1 MLHSKIYPFYFI
13 LGTLILYTLFFVIP
27 AVMGLGYAFTDWNR
41 YSTDVNYVGLDNFK
55 TLISADNNYT
65 DYARNTFLFTLST
78 IVFKTVLGLA
88 FALLLHNGIK
98 HLRSLYRLI
107 IFLPA
112 VLPMVVVG
120 IIFKSVLD
128 PRRGLLNEFLRTAG
142 LAGWTHQW
150 LTDPKIALLSIIS
163 VDTWKGAGYIMVIL
177 LAGLQTIPAEYY
189 EAAQIDGAN
198 ALDRLRHLTIPL
210 LRPALVVATVL
221 NILYGLKI
229 FDVVYVLTNG
239 GPGYSTEVLYTAI
252 FKEFSKGR
260 YGIGTALSSLLF
272 FVMVFI
278 GYFVIRLMEQG
289 RTND

>member
-1 MLHSKIYPFYFI
+1 MLRNKVYPFYFT
-13 LGTLILYTLFFVIP
+13 LGTLILYTVFFVIP

-41 YSTDVNYVGLDNFK
+41 YSTDVNYVGLGNFR
-55 TLISADNNYT
+55 TLTSSGNNYT
-65 DYARNTFLFTLST
+65 EYARNTFVFTLST
-78 IVFKTVLGLA
+78 IVLKTILGLA
-88 FALLLHNGIK
+88 FALLLHNGVK

-120 IIFKSVLD
+120 IIFHSVLN
-128 PRRGLLNEFLRTAG
+128 PRRGLLNELLRAVG
-142 LAGWTHQW
+142 LSEWAQQW
-150 LTDPKIALLSIIS
+150 LTDPRIALTSIIG

-198 ALDRLRHLTIPL
+198 ALARLRHLTIPL

-221 NILYGLKI
+221 NILYGLKV

-260 YGIGTALSSLLF
+260 YGVGTTLSSLLF
-272 FVMVFI
+272 LVMVFI

>member
-1 MLHSKIYPFYFI
+1 MLHNKVYPFYFV
-13 LGTLILYTLFFVIP
+13 LGTLILYMVFFVIP

-41 YSTDVNYVGLDNFK
+41 YSTNVNYVGLDNFR
-55 TLISADNNYT
+55 TLLSSNDNYIR
-65 DYARNTFLFTLST
+65 YARNTFLFTMST
-78 IVFKTVLGLA
+78 ILLKTVLGLA
-88 FALLLHNGIK
+88 FALLLHNGIR

-120 IIFKSVLD
+120 IIFRSVLN
-128 PRRGLLNEFLRTAG
+128 PRRGLLNEFLRAAG
-142 LAGWTHQW
+142 LGAWTQQW
-150 LTDPKIALLSIIS
+150 LTDPRIALTSIIS

-198 ALDRLRHLTIPL
+198 GLARLRHLTIPL

-229 FDVVYVLTNG
+229 FDTVYVLTNG

-260 YGIGTALSSLLF
+260 YGVGTALSSLLF
-272 FVMVFI
+272 LVMVFI

>member
-1 MLHSKIYPFYFI
+1 MLHNKVYPFYFM
-13 LGTLILYTLFFVIP
+13 LGTLILYMVFFVIP

-41 YSTDVNYVGLDNFK
+41 YSTDVNYVGLENYR
-55 TLISADNNYT
+55 TLLSSSNNYIY
-65 DYARNTFLFTLST
+65 YARNTFVFTLAT
-78 IVFKTVLGLA
+78 IVLKTALGLS

-120 IIFKSVLD
+120 IMFRSVLN
-128 PRRGLLNEFLRTAG
+128 PRRGLLNEFLRAVG
-142 LAGWTHQW
+142 LGGWTQQW
-150 LTDPKIALLSIIS
+150 LTDPKLALLSIIG

-177 LAGLQTIPAEYY
+177 LAGLQTIPTEYY

-198 ALDRLRHLTIPL
+198 ALARLRHLTIPL
-210 LRPALVVATVL
+210 LRPALIVATVL

-260 YGIGTALSSLLF
+260 YGVGTALSSLLF
-272 FVMVFI
+272 FMMVFI

>member
-1 MLHSKIYPFYFI
+1 V
-13 LGTLILYTLFFVIP
+13 FFVIP

-41 YSTDVNYVGLDNFK
+41 YSSNVNYVGLENFRALFSSRDNY
-55 TLISADNNYT
+55 IY
-65 DYARNTFLFTLST
+65 YARNTFVFTLTT
-78 IVFKTVLGLA
+78 IILKTFLGLS
-88 FALLLHNGIK
+88 FALLLHNGVK
-98 HLRSLYRLI
+98 WLRSLYRLI

-120 IIFKSVLD
+120 IIFHSVLN
-128 PRRGLLNEFLRTAG
+128 PRRGLLNEFLRAVG
-142 LAGWTHQW
+142 LSELTQQW
-150 LTDPKIALLSIIS
+150 LTDPDMALFSIIG

-177 LAGLQTIPAEYY
+177 LAGLQTIPDEYY
-189 EAAQIDGAN
+189 EAAQIDGAG
-198 ALDRLRHLTIPL
+198 AFARLRHLTIPL
-210 LRPALVVATVL
+210 LMPALIVSTVL
-221 NILYGLKI
+221 NILYGLRI

-260 YGIGTALSSLLF
+260 YGIGTTMSSLLF
-272 FVMVFI
+272 FVMVGI

>member
-1 MLHSKIYPFYFI
+1 
-13 LGTLILYTLFFVIP
+13 
-27 AVMGLGYAFTDWNR
+27 
-41 YSTDVNYVGLDNFK
+41 
-55 TLISADNNYT
+55 
-65 DYARNTFLFTLST
+65 
-78 IVFKTVLGLA
+78 
-88 FALLLHNGIK
+88 
-98 HLRSLYRLI
+98 
-107 IFLPA
+107 

-120 IIFKSVLD
+120 ILFHSVLN
-128 PRRGLLNEFLRTAG
+128 PRRGLLNESLRAVG
-142 LAGWTHQW
+142 LDAWTQQW
-150 LTDPKIALLSIIS
+150 LTNPDIALRSIIG

-198 ALDRLRHLTIPL
+198 ALARFRHLTIPL
-210 LRPALVVATVL
+210 LRPALIVATVL

-260 YGIGTALSSLLF
+260 YGVGTALSSLLF
-272 FVMVFI
+272 LVMVSI

>member
-1 MLHSKIYPFYFI
+1 MLRNKVYPFYFT
-13 LGTLILYTLFFVIP
+13 LGTLILYMVFFVIP
-27 AVMGLGYAFTDWNR
+27 AVMGLGYAFTDWSR
-41 YSTDVNYVGLDNFK
+41 YSTDVNYVGLENYR
-55 TLISADNNYT
+55 TLTSSENNYIH
-65 DYARNTFLFTLST
+65 YARNTFLFTLST
-78 IVFKTVLGLA
+78 IILKTILGLS
-88 FALLLHNGIK
+88 FALLLHSGVK

-120 IIFKSVLD
+120 IIFKSVLN
-128 PRRGLLNEFLRTAG
+128 PRRGLLNEFLRTVG
-142 LAGWTHQW
+142 LGAWTQQW
-150 LTDPKIALLSIIS
+150 LTDPRIALPSIIG

-198 ALDRLRHLTIPL
+198 ALARLRHLTIPL
-210 LRPALVVATVL
+210 LRPALIVATVL
-221 NILYGLKI
+221 NILYGLKV

-239 GPGYSTEVLYTAI
+239 GPGYSTEVFYTAI
-252 FKEFSKGR
+252 FREYSKGR

-272 FVMVFI
+272 LVMVFI

-289 RTND
+289 RSND

>member
-1 MLHSKIYPFYFI
+1 MLHNKVYPFYFT
-13 LGTLILYTLFFVIP
+13 LGTIILYMVFFVIP
-27 AVMGLGYAFTDWNR
+27 AVMGLGYAFTDWSR
-41 YSTDVNYVGLDNFK
+41 YSSDVNYVGLENYRI
-55 TLISADNNYT
+55 LISSENNYIH
-65 DYARNTFLFTLST
+65 YARNTFLFTLNT
-78 IVFKTVLGLA
+78 IVLKTILGLA
-88 FALLLHNGIK
+88 FALLLHNGVK
-98 HLRSLYRLI
+98 HLRSLYRMI

-120 IIFKSVLD
+120 IIFHSVLN
-128 PRRGLLNEFLRTAG
+128 PRRGLLNELLRMVG
-142 LAGWTHQW
+142 LGAWTQQW
-150 LTDPKIALLSIIS
+150 LTDPKLALLSIIG

-198 ALDRLRHLTIPL
+198 ALARLRHITIPL
-210 LRPALVVATVL
+210 LRPALIVATVL

-229 FDVVYVLTNG
+229 FDTVYVLTNG

-260 YGIGTALSSLLF
+260 YGVGTALSSLLF

>member
-1 MLHSKIYPFYFI
+1 MLHNKVYPFYFT
-13 LGTLILYTLFFVIP
+13 LGALTLYIVFFVIP

-41 YSTDVNYVGLDNFK
+41 YSTKVHYVGLENFGTLLSSGNNYIDYAWNTVVF
-55 TLISADNNYT
+55 TLI
-65 DYARNTFLFTLST
+65 T
-78 IVFKTVLGLA
+78 IVLKTVLGLA
-88 FALLLHNGIK
+88 FALLLHSGVK

-120 IIFKSVLD
+120 IIFKSVLN
-128 PRRGLLNEFLRTAG
+128 PRRGLLNESLRTMG
-142 LAGWTHQW
+142 LGAWTQQW
-150 LTDPKIALLSIIS
+150 LTDPRIALPSIIG

-198 ALDRLRHLTIPL
+198 ALARLRHLTIPL

-229 FDVVYVLTNG
+229 FDMVYVLTNG

-260 YGIGTALSSLLF
+260 YGIGTAISSVLF
-272 FVMVFI
+272 LVMAFI